1 MKAWDVLHTDKVK
14 LKASL
19 EHLEETLLLVD
30 SERQVLEARA
40 SKLQSDINFI
50 NKILGE

>member
-1 MKAWDVLHTDKVK
+1 MKAWDVLHSDKIK

-19 EHLEETLLLVD
+19 KHLEETLLLVD

-40 SKLQSDINFI
+40 SKLQTDIDFI
-50 NKILGE
+50 KKILGE